1 VTIRVT
7 RRTRRIL
14 AAIHT
19 LDQPWGLTI
28 CRASGL
34 GPGTVY
40 PILERLRE
48 AGWIG
53 TRTETA
59 APDRPPR
66 TVYHL
71 TLQGQTAAGLT
82 PKEQPDA

>member
-14 AAIHT
+14 TAIHT

-28 CRASGL
+28 CRATGL

-40 PILERLRE
+40 PILDRLQT
-48 AGWIG
+48 AGWISS
-53 TRTETA
+53 RTETS
-59 APDRPPR
+59 PQPGRPPR

-71 TLQGQTAAGLT
+71 TLRGQTAASLT
-82 PKEQPDA
+82 PKEQR

>member
-28 CRASGL
+28 CRETGL

-40 PILERLRE
+40 PILERLQA

-53 TRTETA
+53 SRTEASTH
-59 APDRPPR
+59 PGRPPR

-71 TLQGQTAAGLT
+71 TLRGQTAASLT
-82 PKEQPDA
+82 PKEQR